1 MPPKGQH
8 PKRGVRIKSARV
20 RLRLNKSEKA
30 KLIKPIA
37 FNNLSPEN
45 SLAPLEGKYPR
56 IWRRSRTL
64 MLLANWVCFPK
75 FGKNIPLTGKLS
87 RQSREMAKISWNYLS
102 KKGNQ
107 I

>member
-37 FNNLSPEN
+37 FNNN
-45 SLAPLEGKYPR
+45 STY
-56 IWRRSRTL
+56 TL
-64 MLLANWVCFPK
+64 TLFIIVYVFS
-75 FGKNIPLTGKLS
+75 KNIS
-87 RQSREMAKISWNYLS
+87 RPQ
-102 KKGNQ
+102 
-107 I
+107 

>member
-37 FNNLSPEN
+37 FNNKSTYTLTLFIIVMCVQKIFLALS
-45 SLAPLEGKYPR
+45 EGLQLQLQHYICIK
-56 IWRRSRTL
+56 
-64 MLLANWVCFPK
+64 
-75 FGKNIPLTGKLS
+75 
-87 RQSREMAKISWNYLS
+87 
-102 KKGNQ
+102 
-107 I
+107 

>member
-37 FNNLSPEN
+37 FNNLSPED
-45 SLAPLEGKYPR
+45 SLAPQERKICKDLEKIKDPEA
-56 IWRRSRTL
+56 I
-64 MLLANWVCFPK
+64 
-75 FGKNIPLTGKLS
+75 GKLS
-87 RQSREMAKISWNYLS
+87 FVSQNMGRTYL
-102 KKGNQ
+102 
-107 I
+107 